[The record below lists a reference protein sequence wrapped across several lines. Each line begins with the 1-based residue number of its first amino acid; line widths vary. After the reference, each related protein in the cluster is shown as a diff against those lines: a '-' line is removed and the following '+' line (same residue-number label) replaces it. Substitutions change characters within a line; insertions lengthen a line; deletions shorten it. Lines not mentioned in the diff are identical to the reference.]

1 MKYLTSI
8 SILNYSSLWRFIS
21 VIFFTWERLGLIN
34 FLLHFPY
41 WFHRWLFNIVYVQ
54 YRLLQEM
61 SSLHVKRSHIENLPF
76 AQNGQLTKLAFMF
89 KIYRH
94 SRVNADCS
102 LSSMKWLTSFNVM
115 TYSPFLRFIHVI
127 WFLWEKLGSINFLLF
142 VVNWLHRW
150 FFNIMYA

>member
-1 MKYLTSI
+1 
-8 SILNYSSLWRFIS
+8 
-21 VIFFTWERLGLIN
+21 
-34 FLLHFPY
+34 
-41 WFHRWLFNIVYVQ
+41 
-54 YRLLQEM
+54 M

-142 VVNWLHRW
+142 VVNWLHR
-150 FFNIMYA
+150 